1 MKAIKNNNKGTN
13 KNCGNLTPQSPAYLQ
28 GIPASAGMTAASS
41 RHCGRLL
48 SGVEAY
54 PQSTSYLQEIPASAG
69 MTAASSRHCGLDPQ
83 SPANKEQ
90 HDKLIFRSFLK
101 KIFSVAGVFFLMCFF
116 SNEMYAQKS
125 KEKQREEVL
134 VQLESQT
141 KTFLATIETKLEENQ
156 IKKKALETELANL
169 LTLKTKKKSEREANE
184 QKMESLRKKI
194 ALLEDKEKEYLRMK
208 NEIVENFESI
218 LDIYRKASI
227 NN

>member
-41 RHCGRLL
+41 RHCG
-48 SGVEAY
+48 
-54 PQSTSYLQEIPASAG
+54 
-69 MTAASSRHCGLDPQ
+69 LDPQ

-90 HDKLIFRSFLK
+90 HFRTFLK

-218 LDIYRKASI
+218 LDIYRKEPI
-227 NN
+227 KN